1 MKNCFFSFH
10 FLYFFFILKLI
21 DFTCNQNLEEYY
33 CGKIKES
40 DNDNNE
46 NAEENDCVCDMTIGM
61 CDYLCCCDTDC
72 DKSEI
77 ESWINQTKCIDQKD
91 TVGIFADR
99 CIDRHLVVFYNK
111 RRGLKRENQTEDIR
125 KIENKT
131 ILNYCFSMDNSGKM
145 TKNITSIES
154 YFTENGIDFNEETI
168 QVIGDSIYNIT
179 FKIENNLDQN
189 SDQSDNQ
196 NEENTKKYIKFDST
210 YDKNNFK
217 KSDFFSLYSS
227 SSCQNSKNVE
237 LFKSENYSCIMNTGF
252 SITEDNLTSIKFESK
267 KSTECSI
274 LNRYCVNEEG
284 LLTYNAQSQCLD
296 GTIIVEVEFLLKI
309 EETEIKDCSINI
321 VRAPNDGNF
330 RIFKN
335 SAIFTNIKNTIP
347 YRYSG
352 NGGYLNNFPLKVY
365 SANKNKVFNEFFIVG
380 RNRDGDCRYDPETDI
395 YNYLYNIDKP
405 LYFKQDYTYSCKL
418 DNNHPLKST
427 TLYQKISDITKIA
440 KYGSSSYIN
449 ADKEDNPDWITVD
462 KSNLNENDKY
472 IIMNVYIKKKKQG
485 FYSFKVI
492 DKVIIKSKDNSVDSE
507 LKFDIKFEDSDD
519 ENNESKYNKDPEKP
533 LFIPNIPEDILDP
546 LFYSDVDK

>member
-1 MKNCFFSFH
+1 MKNFFFSFH

-21 DFTCNQNLEEYY
+21 DFTCNQNIEEYY

-46 NAEENDCVCDMTIGM
+46 NAAENDCVCDMTIGM

-168 QVIGDSIYNIT
+168 QFIGDSIYNISY
-179 FKIENNLDQN
+179 KIENENENTNDK
-189 SDQSDNQ
+189 NQ
-196 NEENTKKYIKFDST
+196 NNQNNINTQRYIKFANTSE
-210 YDKNNFK
+210 K
-217 KSDFFSLYSS
+217 KFFQNSGNFSLYSS

-237 LFKSENYSCIMNTGF
+237 LFKAENYSCNMNNLNI
-252 SITEDNLTSIKFESK
+252 SRLTETNLNYTKFESINNK
-267 KSTECSI
+267 NCSI
-274 LNRYCVNEEG
+274 KDRYCILPSG
-284 LLTYNAQSQCLD
+284 LLNTTSDKDDNICKNKK
-296 GTIIVEVEFLLKI
+296 IVEVEFLLKLKGTKI
-309 EETEIKDCSINI
+309 ENCFVNI
-321 VRAPNDGNF
+321 VSTDRNYTV
-330 RIFKN
+330 FKN
-335 SAIFTNIKNTIP
+335 SVIFIQDGDKIP

-352 NGGYLNNFPLKVY
+352 NGGYLNNCPLKVY
-365 SANKNKVFNEFFIVG
+365 SENKNKVYNEFYIVG
-380 RNRDGDCRYDPETDI
+380 RDNKNDCRDDKYI
-395 YNYLYNIDKP
+395 YYYLYNIDKP
-405 LYFKQDYTYSCKL
+405 IYFKQDYSYSCKL
-418 DNNHPLKST
+418 NGKTPKET
-427 TLYQKISDITKIA
+427 TLYNKILEITKIA

-462 KSNLNENDKY
+462 KSNLKEDDKH
-472 IIMNVYIKKKKQG
+472 IIMNIYIKKKKQG

-492 DKVIIKSKDNSVDSE
+492 DKVIISSENNDDSE

-519 ENNESKYNKDPEKP
+519 ENNESKYNKEPEKP